1 MIRYL
6 ELDKQS
12 ELHKRPQS
20 RKDQLKSL
28 PPLSAQ
34 ATLGILLGH
43 QRFPQLGA
51 QIYKHVLIGP
61 FCEALTLACAQ
72 V

>member
-1 MIRYL
+1 
-6 ELDKQS
+6 
-12 ELHKRPQS
+12 
-20 RKDQLKSL
+20 
-28 PPLSAQ
+28 
-34 ATLGILLGH
+34 
-43 QRFPQLGA
+43 LGA

>member
-12 ELHKRPQS
+12 ELHRRPRS
-20 RKDQLKSL
+20 RKGQLRSQQ
-28 PPLSAQ
+28 PLLVQ
-34 ATLGILLGH
+34 ATLEIRLVH
-43 QRFPQLGA
+43 QEFLPLGA
-51 QIYKHVLIGP
+51 LTYKHGYLGP
-61 FCEALTLACAQ
+61 FYEALTLACEE